1 MAEEGVNPS
10 GGGPSGGSGSG
21 VAAGVAGVVGVT
33 TPSGVTSAPSG
44 VASAGDV
51 SGSFQSGQ
59 SSASITS
66 TGSAGTTAYASEQ
79 GYKLTITNGLNKKMV
94 LSGTLKEDNI
104 TIENE
109 ENAIKRLKEELL
121 LQGEVDGA
129 ALEEEL
135 KILKLLE
142 NVDILQAH
150 KRKMFYLFSEPLTGA
165 AIAPPLKPTGE
176 HINANLLKDLL
187 LNAEELQNLEV
198 NPGETLEKEIKIRRG
213 LSLYNK
219 QPPKIVFSSGGEQVL
234 VKDISNHEEI
244 ITGTA
249 VDVDSITKKFDFYI
263 IIPPQQGGGKETFTV
278 EMNINT
284 QKIRSASQLPL
295 KIKLPFFLYSDS
307 ENIFTELYGP
317 YTVNLEKGALIAA
330 QYDSSALPSAYQVV
344 GKVYKKGTE
353 LIAENKFDINGD

>member
-1 MAEEGVNPS
+1 
-10 GGGPSGGSGSG
+10 
-21 VAAGVAGVVGVT
+21 
-33 TPSGVTSAPSG
+33 
-44 VASAGDV
+44 
-51 SGSFQSGQ
+51 
-59 SSASITS
+59 
-66 TGSAGTTAYASEQ
+66 
-79 GYKLTITNGLNKKMV
+79 
-94 LSGTLKEDNI
+94 
-104 TIENE
+104 
-109 ENAIKRLKEELL
+109 
-121 LQGEVDGA
+121 
-129 ALEEEL
+129 
-135 KILKLLE
+135 
-142 NVDILQAH
+142 
-150 KRKMFYLFSEPLTGA
+150 MFYLFSEPLTGA

-317 YTVNLEKGALIAA
+317 YAVNLEKGALIAA
-330 QYDSSALPSAYQVV
+330 QYDSSALPPTYQVV